1 MSIVIDANMTMFA
14 ERLHISSSR
23 MVQEYGLKTIDEII
37 EAEAAQ
43 GNTAAVSYA
52 QEIYNSPEKLIK
64 IFRLAD
70 VENKFVLI
78 KNMDSRTREDILP
91 MLEPEDLV
99 MGLYFFNKD
108 SLLKML
114 SEVDSEELVNVVL
127 DALPFQ
133 DIIKLIPEEDLA
145 EFFQSKDIDKYVIE
159 NEFKNMPHE
168 VMQKFIEGLTGMAY
182 DKVDDPEGIINDI
195 INLPEDKFRNF
206 MSQIDPDVQRQLV
219 FQITKKDE
227 KYLQIFSND
236 MYIDMLD
243 NQLMKNEIVPSM
255 IMLKKESLVN
265 MITVL
270 PEDLMSVVASQ
281 IDTEKF
287 VNYLMQGHL
296 DLLKDAWMI

>member
-43 GNTAAVSYA
+43 GNTYAVTYA
-52 QEIYNSPEKLIK
+52 QEMYNSPEKLIK

-70 VENKFVLI
+70 IENKFVLI
-78 KNMDSRTREDILP
+78 RSMDSRTREDILP
-91 MLEPEDLV
+91 MLEPEDLI

-114 SEVDSEELVNVVL
+114 AEVDSEELVNVVL

-145 EFFQSKDIDKYVIE
+145 EFFQSKDLDKYIIE

-168 VMQKFIEGLTGMAY
+168 VMQKFIESLTGMAY
-182 DKVDDPEGIINDI
+182 DKVKDPEGIIEDI
-195 INLPEDKFRNF
+195 ISLPEDKFRDF

-219 FQITKKDE
+219 FQITKKDQ
-227 KYLQIFSND
+227 KYLQIFDNN
-236 MYIDMLD
+236 MYVDMLD
-243 NQLMKNEIVPSM
+243 NQLMKSEIIPSM
-255 IMLKKESLVN
+255 IMLKKETLVD
-265 MITVL
+265 MINIL

-281 IDTEKF
+281 IDTDTF
-287 VNYLMQGHL
+287 ANYLMNGHL
-296 DLLKDAWMI
+296 DLLKDAWMM

>member
-23 MVQEYGLKTIDEII
+23 MAQEYGLKTIDQII

-43 GNTAAVSYA
+43 GNSYAVAYA
-52 QEIYNSPEKLIK
+52 QEMYNSPDKLIK

-70 VENKFVLI
+70 VDNKFILI
-78 KNMDSRTREDILP
+78 KTMDSRTREEILP

-108 SLLKML
+108 AILKML

-145 EFFQSKDIDKYVIE
+145 EFFQSKDLDKYVIE

-168 VMQKFIEGLTGMAY
+168 VMQKFIEGITGQAY
-182 DKVDDPEGIINDI
+182 EKVSDPEGIIDSI
-195 INLPEDKFRNF
+195 ISLPEDKFRNF

-219 FQITKKDE
+219 YQITKKDK
-227 KYLQIFSND
+227 KYMQIFSNN
-236 MYIDMLD
+236 MYVDMLD
-243 NQLMKNEIVPSM
+243 KQLMKNEIIPSM
-255 IMLKKESLVN
+255 IMLEKETLVK
-265 MITVL
+265 MISVL

-281 IDTEKF
+281 VDTDMFAKYLID
-287 VNYLMQGHL
+287 GHL
-296 DLLKDAWMI
+296 DILKEAWLM

>member
-23 MVQEYGLKTIDEII
+23 MVEEYGLKTIDEII

-182 DKVDDPEGIINDI
+182 GKVEDPEGIIKDI

-227 KYLQIFSND
+227 KYLQIFSNE
-236 MYIDMLD
+236 MYVEMLD

-255 IMLKKESLVN
+255 IMLQKESLVN

-296 DLLKDAWMI
+296 DLLKDAWMM

>member
-133 DIIKLIPEEDLA
+133 DIIKLIPEEELA